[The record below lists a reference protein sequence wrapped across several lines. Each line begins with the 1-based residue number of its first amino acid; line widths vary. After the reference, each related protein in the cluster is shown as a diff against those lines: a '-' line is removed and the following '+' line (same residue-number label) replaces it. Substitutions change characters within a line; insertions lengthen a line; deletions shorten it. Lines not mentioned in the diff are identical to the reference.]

1 MILNW
6 SRGEVNVQN
15 LEHDIYWYL
24 VEILS
29 IRYLGIG
36 QNMACKQSCVLWNI
50 PGEASWNDICA
61 FQVGNGVG
69 NTLQPEIL
77 REASTITWKIT
88 LLKEPKRKPIN
99 K

>member
-1 MILNW
+1 M
-6 SRGEVNVQN
+6 
-15 LEHDIYWYL
+15 
-24 VEILS
+24 
-29 IRYLGIG
+29 GIG
-36 QNMACKQSCVLWNI
+36 QNMACEQTCVLWNI

-69 NTLQPEIL
+69 NTLQPELL